1 MISER
6 DRIWYTGIS
15 IKTEFPQEKGER
27 DWIKKK
33 EQLVI

>member
-6 DRIWYTGIS
+6 GGIWYTEIS
-15 IKTEFPQEKGER
+15 IKAKLSQEKGER

-33 EQLVI
+33 EQQGI